1 MDAVYKEIAEL
12 MVDLKPCVA
21 LTGAG
26 ISAESGIPTFRSRG
40 GLWEKFDPYVY
51 ASIDTFR
58 EDPSKYWSIRGEFI
72 RNYDTYRPNKAHLA
86 LAELEEMGIVHLV
99 ITQNIDGL
107 HKKAGSRNVAEIHGS
122 LRETYCLQ
130 CGKQF
135 IAPRVPGGMPPCCE
149 CGGVLKPN
157 TVLFGEQL
165 PQGALET
172 AYHESAACS
181 LMLVIGTSAVVQPA
195 ASLPVLAQQK
205 GAKIVEVNI
214 ERAFPGAD
222 FVVSEKAGDGLSG
235 ILEEVKKIL
244 G

>member
-1 MDAVYKEIAEL
+1 MDSNYKEVACL

-26 ISAESGIPTFRSRG
+26 ISAESGIPTFRSKG
-40 GLWEKFDPYVY
+40 GLWEKYDPMVY
-51 ASIDTFR
+51 ASIETFR
-58 EDPSKYWSIRGEFI
+58 EDPSKYWTIRGEFI
-72 RNYDTYRPNKAHLA
+72 RDYDTYQPNKAHFA
-86 LAELEEMGIVHLV
+86 LAELEEMGIVHHV

-107 HKKAGSRNVAEIHGS
+107 HKKAGSQNVTEIHGS

-130 CGKQF
+130 CGQEF
-135 IAPRVPGGMPPCCE
+135 IAPHVPDGMPPYCE

-165 PQGALET
+165 PEGALET
-172 AYHESAACS
+172 AYHESATCK

-214 ERAFPGAD
+214 ERAFLSAD
-222 FVVSEKAGDGLSG
+222 FVIAEKAGAGLSG
-235 ILEEVKKIL
+235 ILKEIKKIVR
-244 G
+244 

>member
-26 ISAESGIPTFRSRG
+26 ISAESGIATFRSKD
-40 GLWEKFDPYVY
+40 GLWEKYDPMVY
-51 ASIDTFR
+51 ASFEAFR
-58 EDPSKYWSIRGEFI
+58 EDPAKYWTIRGEFI
-72 RNYDTYRPNKAHLA
+72 RDYDTYEPNKAHLA
-86 LAELEEMGIVHLV
+86 LAELEKMNLLRHV

-107 HKKAGSRNVAEIHGS
+107 HKKAGNQNVTEIHGS

-130 CGKQF
+130 CGKEF
-135 IAPRVPGGMPPCCE
+135 IAPHVPEGLPPYCE

-172 AYHESAACS
+172 AYHESSTCK

-222 FVVSEKAGDGLSG
+222 FVVAEKAGVGLSG
-235 ILEEVKKIL
+235 ILEEVRRIHV
-244 G
+244 